1 MEDRNTPTQS
11 PIQTSEL
18 AHILPE
24 SLQRKERTRERDL
37 AIIKQIRGLLLK
49 MRAEAVINPQK
60 SVKYAD
66 RLPDTH
72 LNDDT
77 FIELVLEEGEKLSQ
91 DLEIENIFT
100 NLPET
105 LDSLG
110 IDQKNLL
117 AAVIRIADEKYID
130 RLELKNT
137 LKGIYLDKLTE
148 TRNQN
153 YAKEI
158 LPFRV
163 EQATHAGRNIAYLMI
178 DLDRFKQVNDD
189 NGHSFGDLILKAVAQ
204 GIQSSIRA
212 DDILVRSGGDEYT
225 LVLFD
230 IDQDNAL
237 KVARLIQEAVA
248 STTKK
253 TGLRLKAKDTYPESD
268 HLTLS
273 IGMAL
278 NQGNPFTEDDLREN
292 ADKALYAVKRS
303 GRNGVA
309 VYDPETMATI
319 DTSKPLPR

>member
-1 MEDRNTPTQS
+1 MEDRNTPAQS
-11 PIQTSEL
+11 QIQTSEL
-18 AHILPE
+18 SHILPE
-24 SLQRKERTRERDL
+24 SLQRKERTREDDL
-37 AIIKQIRGLLLK
+37 AIEQTRGFLLK
-49 MRAEAVINPQK
+49 LRAEAVINPPDA
-60 SVKYAD
+60 VKYVD

-77 FIELVLEEGEKLSQ
+77 FIELVLEEDEKLSK
-91 DLEIENIFT
+91 DLEIESVFT
-100 NLPET
+100 NLPAN

-110 IDQKNLL
+110 SDRKKIL
-117 AAVIRIADEKYID
+117 AAVLRIAHEKYVD
-130 RLELKNT
+130 KLELKNT
-137 LKGIYLDKLTE
+137 LKGKYIDKLTE

-163 EQATHAGRNIAYLMI
+163 EEATHAGRNIAYLMI

-189 NGHSFGDLILKAVAQ
+189 YDHSFGDRILRAVAQ
-204 GIQSSIRA
+204 GIQSCIRE
-212 DDILVRSGGDEYT
+212 DDVLVRSGGDEYT

-237 KVARLIQEAVA
+237 KIAKLVQEAVA
-248 STTKK
+248 STTRE
-253 TGLRLKAKDTYPESD
+253 TGLRLKATDTYPESD

-278 NQGNPFTEDDLREN
+278 NQGNPLTEDALRKQ
-292 ADKALYAVKRS
+292 ADKAMYAVKRS

-309 VYDPETMATI
+309 VYDSETMASI